1 VHRSETGVIGGIA
14 WTQLGPGT
22 LVEQNRNIDLGRLK
36 LEFLQHGVAC
46 KGEGV
51 VEKNHTLVSLTSGAQ
66 AVTRW
71 HGLEVGWQDVGT
83 TRSGIDICSTAPDSV
98 CTITFSDRDVTDEY
112 RKTHFVPDF
121 LDRIHSRPVL
131 VRNHYVRQ
139 LRSYAHGICSAGSW
153 LRCLPKATLE
163 SNLLWFLGAAV
174 SDKCEM
180 VEPSR
185 PQSRKV
191 VAVRQCQEYIE
202 SRMGDPVTLL
212 ELSEISGLRPR
223 SLISAFEAVTGMSPM
238 AYLRARRLGE
248 VRRVLESVHFPRMRI
263 TDVAAD
269 WGFWHMGHFTAAY
282 RAMYGET
289 PSQTLLRTRGEKL

>member
-1 VHRSETGVIGGIA
+1 
-14 WTQLGPGT
+14 
-22 LVEQNRNIDLGRLK
+22 LV
-36 LEFLQHGVAC
+36 
-46 KGEGV
+46 
-51 VEKNHTLVSLTSGAQ
+51 
-66 AVTRW
+66 
-71 HGLEVGWQDVGT
+71 
-83 TRSGIDICSTAPDSV
+83 DICSTAPDTV
-98 CTITFSDRDVTDEY
+98 CTITFCDRHVNEEY
-112 RKTHFVPDF
+112 RKSHFVPDF
-121 LDRIHSRPVL
+121 LDAIHSRPVL
-131 VRNHYVRQ
+131 VRNPYVRQ
-139 LRSYAHGICSAGSW
+139 LRSYVHGICTGNRWIESVPA
-153 LRCLPKATLE
+153 ATLE
-163 SNLLWFLGAAV
+163 SNLLWFLSAAV
-174 SDKCEM
+174 SDKGEM
-180 VEPSR
+180 VEPTR

-212 ELSEISGLRPR
+212 ELSETSGLRPR

-289 PSQTLLRTRGEKL
+289 PSQTLLRTRGEKS